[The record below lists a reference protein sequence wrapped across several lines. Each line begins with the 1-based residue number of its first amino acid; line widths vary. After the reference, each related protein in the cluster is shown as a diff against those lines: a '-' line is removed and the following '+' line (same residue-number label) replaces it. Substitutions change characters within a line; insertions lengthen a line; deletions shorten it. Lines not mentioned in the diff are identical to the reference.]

1 MSGSQGNAR
10 SDSESGEQETHNH
23 TAFCWGSVVIE
34 HCDVVVVGGGPAGL
48 TAAIYLSRF
57 HLTTV
62 VVDKGDSRARLI
74 PVSHNHAGYPEGI
87 AGVEL
92 LRRMREQ
99 AGRYGTILIGNEAD
113 GITQSPRGFVV
124 KILGHRILAQAVLIA
139 TGVVNN
145 RPVMDGVAHDAALAA
160 GRLRYCPI
168 CDGYEVTDK
177 RIGIIGSRDRGTAE
191 ALFLRSYSADITLV
205 DPDGRHHLTPEQRA
219 CLGSAGVV
227 VVDGPA
233 TGLALAGS
241 MIEMMTAAGLL
252 RFDSIY
258 PALGSVVRSDL
269 ARSLGARVA
278 DDGAILVDEHQ
289 RTTVRGVYA
298 AGDVVLGLDQISNA
312 MGEGGV
318 AATAI
323 RNDLAEQAPLR
334 R

>member
-87 AGVEL
+87 AGAEL

-99 AGRYGTILIGNEAD
+99 AGRYGTILIGNEVD
-113 GITQSPRGFVV
+113 GITQSRQGFVV

-145 RPVMDGVAHDAALAA
+145 RPVMDAAAHDAALAA

-177 RIGIIGSRDRGTAE
+177 RIGIIGSGDRGIAE
-191 ALFLRSYSADITLV
+191 ALFLRSYSADVTLV
-205 DPDGRHHLTPEQRA
+205 DPHGRHDLTREQRA
-219 CLGSAGVV
+219 CVGSAGVV

-233 TGLALAGS
+233 TGLALAEP
-241 MIEMMTAAGLL
+241 MIEMMTAAGLQ

-258 PALGSVVRSDL
+258 PALGTVVRSDL

-278 DDGAILVDEHQ
+278 DDGAIIVDEHQ